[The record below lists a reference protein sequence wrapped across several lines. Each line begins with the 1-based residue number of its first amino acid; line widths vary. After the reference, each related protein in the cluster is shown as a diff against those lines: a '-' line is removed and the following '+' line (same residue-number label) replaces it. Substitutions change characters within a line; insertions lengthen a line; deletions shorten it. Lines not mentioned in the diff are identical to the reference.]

1 MKTST
6 LILGL
11 MILSYSIPILYIYW
25 NYSTTEKSISSI
37 IHSEACQQAILYGMI
52 AMGCFTIL
60 YECHRGCTTS
70 FLCIATLL
78 IGIYGVILI
87 KESEWSHYAFATLVF
102 IAMACFMIKHSSTR
116 LLYVLLFVQLIL
128 SLILVL
134 GLLHG
139 VDIFYCEAFLLLNFA
154 ACYLYVHHET

>member
-6 LILGL
+6 LLLGL
-11 MILSYSIPILYIYW
+11 MIFSYSIPILYIYW

-37 IHSEACQQAILYGMI
+37 IHSEACQKAILYGMI
-52 AMGCFTIL
+52 AMGIFTIL
-60 YECHRGCTTS
+60 YEYYRGCTTS
-70 FLCIATLL
+70 FICIVALL

-87 KESEWSHYAFATLVF
+87 KESETSHYIFAALVF
-102 IAMACFMIKHSSTR
+102 IAMACFMMKHSSNR
-116 LLYVLLFVQLIL
+116 VLSALLYFQLIL

-134 GLLHG
+134 GLFHQ